1 VIGRLHEVVVDC
13 HDPARLA
20 RFWQQV
26 LGGRLEPHGLV
37 WTGLRLPQ
45 PGGGY
50 LGFQR
55 VPEAKTVKNRLHL
68 DVEVDDLEAAAVVCV
83 GLGARLIGE
92 PQVDELGTF
101 IVLADPEGN
110 EFCLVKVS
118 AAGAGS

>member
-1 VIGRLHEVVVDC
+1 
-13 HDPARLA
+13 
-20 RFWQQV
+20 
-26 LGGRLEPHGLV
+26 
-37 WTGLRLPQ
+37 
-45 PGGGY
+45 
-50 LGFQR
+50 
-55 VPEAKTVKNRLHL
+55 
-68 DVEVDDLEAAAVVCV
+68 VCV